1 MRGRVSDNRMLCQ
14 PKVGLEAELDVASI
28 HEWEKGVKKQPAVVI
43 IKKYFLAGVPWSSTT
58 IRIVVLQDLAPV
70 INRFAIKQED

>member
-1 MRGRVSDNRMLCQ
+1 MLCQ
-14 PKVGLEAELDVASI
+14 PKVGFEAELDVASI

-58 IRIVVLQDLAPV
+58 IRIVVLQDLTPA
-70 INRFAIKQED
+70 AIIVKYRLPLIATTHHMI